1 MQAVIKNTIM
11 SPSAQKV
18 LRLAAGVLLTTVVS
32 TLAQVT
38 TATTDPVGFI
48 TLGVNGTGGVGQEAL
63 SFRGLGLTRAVEYQG
78 SAETVGTNTL
88 VDNEATWT
96 DNQFNGAN
104 GAYFLEV
111 TTGPG
116 AGTIY
121 DIAGTSAG
129 TKTITLGQNLAA
141 GITAPVTFKVRKH
154 WTIGSVFGPAN
165 ESGLGGG
172 AQGEADEVLIFNP
185 VTGSFQTFYFKVG
198 GLGGNGWRNASTG
211 ADATNQIIYADDGML
226 IRRRQSS
233 NVNVVLLGAV
243 KTGVTSIPVLTGVNY
258 VGNVYAASMTLGSS
272 NLYTGSS
279 TTGLVGGA
287 QGEAD
292 EVLIYNEATKNY
304 LTYYYKVGGLG
315 GNGWRKAN
323 DGSDATNAPIPVG
336 SSIVIRRK
344 AATGFNWVAPQ
355 HPASI

>member
-1 MQAVIKNTIM
+1 MK
-11 SPSAQKV
+11 PSAPNA
-18 LRLAAGVLLTTVVS
+18 LRLAAGILLTSITS
-32 TLAQVT
+32 ILAQT

-96 DNQFNGAN
+96 ENQFNGAN
-104 GAYFLEV
+104 GSFFVEII
-111 TTGPG
+111 TGSG
-116 AGTIY
+116 AGAIY
-121 DIAGTSAG
+121 DISGTTAAS
-129 TKTITLGQNLAA
+129 KTITLAQNLAA
-141 GITAPVTFKVRKH
+141 GTAAPVTFKVRKH

-185 VTGSFQTFYFKVG
+185 ATGAFQTFYYKVG
-198 GLGGNGWRNASTG
+198 GIGGNGWRNSGTG
-211 ADATNQIIYADDGML
+211 AVATDHVIYPDDGLL

-233 NVNVVLLGAV
+233 SVNVVLLGAV
-243 KTGVTSIPVLTGVNY
+243 KTGPSSIPVLTGVNY
-258 VGNVYAASMTLGSS
+258 LGNVYASSMTLGSS
-272 NLYTGSS
+272 NLYTGNSA
-279 TTGLVGGA
+279 TGVAGGA

-292 EVLIYNEATKNY
+292 EVLIYNEVAKNY
-304 LTYYYKVGGLG
+304 TTYYYKVGGLG
-315 GNGWRKAN
+315 GNGWRNAN
-323 DGSDATNAPIPVG
+323 DGSDATNASIPLGV
-336 SSIVIRRK
+336 SIVIRRK
-344 AATGFNWVAPQ
+344 GATGFNWVAPQ